1 MNKHN
6 DGCTCC
12 PDEFVKHLPQCA
24 CDHCSGGCCET
35 SPTCGECFLCEANA
49 DDWWEGSEEQGRSSE
64 AWDDHLQKLNKR
76 GKYERTINTGE

>member
-35 SPTCGECFLCEANA
+35 SPTCGECFLCEAKA
-49 DDWWEGSEEQGRSSE
+49 DDDHWWRVNR
-64 AWDDHLQKLNKR
+64 ADVLQ
-76 GKYERTINTGE
+76 I